1 MAKIEGDVVT
11 PAFFR
16 RFFKYVFNRKR
27 KYEPDD
33 LFHKMNHYDHNI
45 ELTVWKKKVSDT
57 SM

>member
-1 MAKIEGDVVT
+1 MVKIEGDVVT
-11 PAFFR
+11 PAKPKFFR

-45 ELTVWKKKVSDT
+45 ELTVWKKKF
-57 SM
+57 